1 MARRLLVVDDEPRR
15 GKALQGALALEGF
28 DVFLATDD
36 VAALDV
42 VEDKAPDAVIVDVTA
57 PGWRGAAVCR
67 RLRKAQPRLP
77 VLLLGGREP
86 GAERTG
92 VLAAGADDYLARPFV
107 LVELLT
113 RVRALLRRRVGPDTD
128 VLRFADLALDPTTR
142 EMTRAGRR
150 IELTQ
155 TEFSLLELFLT
166 RPREVLPRSTI
177 FSEVWGFDFGETSN
191 SLNVYVA
198 HLRRKLEAGGEPR
211 LIHTV
216 RGIGYVLRAPQ

>member
-1 MARRLLVVDDEPRR
+1 VLIVGR
-15 GKALQGALALEGF
+15 
-28 DVFLATDD
+28 D
-36 VAALDV
+36 VA
-42 VEDKAPDAVIVDVTA
+42 T
-57 PGWRGAAVCR
+57 
-67 RLRKAQPRLP
+67 
-77 VLLLGGREP
+77 
-86 GAERTG
+86 ERNG

-113 RVRALLRRRVGPDTD
+113 RLRALLRRRAGPDTD
-128 VLRFADLALDPTTR
+128 VLRFADLSLDPTTR
-142 EMTRAGRR
+142 EVSRAGRP

-166 RPREVLPRSTI
+166 RPREVLARSTI

-211 LIHTV
+211 VIHTV
-216 RGIGYVLRAPQ
+216 RGIGYVLRES

>member
-1 MARRLLVVDDEPRR
+1 VARRLLVVNDELRT

-28 DVFLATDD
+28 DVILATDD
-36 VAALDV
+36 TAALHV
-42 VEDKAPDAVIVDVTA
+42 VEDRAPDAVIVDVTA
-57 PGWRGAAVCR
+57 PESQGAALCS
-67 RLRKAQPRLP
+67 RLRQARPRLP
-77 VLLLGGREP
+77 VLIVGRDV
-86 GAERTG
+86 ATERNG

-113 RVRALLRRRVGPDTD
+113 RLRALLRRRAGPDTD
-128 VLRFADLALDPTTR
+128 VLRFADLSLDPTTR
-142 EMTRAGRR
+142 EVTRAGRP

-166 RPREVLPRSTI
+166 RPREVLARSTI

-198 HLRRKLEAGGEPR
+198 HLRRKLETGGEPR
-211 LIHTV
+211 VIHTV
-216 RGIGYVLRAPQ
+216 RGIGYVLRDS

>member
-1 MARRLLVVDDEPRR
+1 MARRLLVVNDEPRR

-28 DVFLATDD
+28 DVLLATDD
-36 VAALDV
+36 SAALDV
-42 VEDKAPDAVIVDVTA
+42 VEDEAPDAVIVDVRA
-57 PGWRGAAVCR
+57 PESHGAALCG
-67 RLRKAQPRLP
+67 RLRQARPRLP
-77 VLLLGGREP
+77 VLMLGGRDLES
-86 GAERTG
+86 ERTG

-113 RVRALLRRRVGPDTD
+113 RVRALLRRRAGPDAD

-142 EMTRAGRR
+142 EVTRAGRR

-155 TEFSLLELFLT
+155 TEFSLLALFLT
-166 RPREVLPRSTI
+166 RPHEVLSRSTI

-216 RGIGYVLRAPQ
+216 RGIGYVLRDP

>member
-28 DVFLATDD
+28 DVVLATDD
-36 VAALDV
+36 AAALHV

-57 PGWRGAAVCR
+57 PESRGATLCR
-67 RLRKAQPRLP
+67 HLRQARPRLP
-77 VLLLGGREP
+77 VLLLGGREGTEP
-86 GAERTG
+86 DGA
-92 VLAAGADDYLARPFV
+92 LAAGADDYLARPFV

-113 RVRALLRRRVGPDTD
+113 RLRALLRRRVGPETD

-142 EMTRAGRR
+142 EVSRAGRQ

-155 TEFSLLELFLT
+155 LEFSLLELFLT
-166 RPREVLPRSTI
+166 RPREVLARSTI

-216 RGIGYVLRAPQ
+216 RGIGYVLRAP

>member
-1 MARRLLVVDDEPRR
+1 MARRLLVVNDEPRR

-42 VEDKAPDAVIVDVTA
+42 VEDKAPDAVIVDIT
-57 PGWRGAAVCR
+57 PPDSRGAAVCR
-67 RLRKAQPRLP
+67 RLREARPRLP
-77 VLLLGGREP
+77 VLMLGGREP
-86 GAERTG
+86 GTEQARMIAAE
-92 VLAAGADDYLARPFV
+92 ADDYLARPFV

-142 EMTRAGRR
+142 EVTRTGRR

-216 RGIGYVLRAPQ
+216 RGIGYVLRSP

>member
-1 MARRLLVVDDEPRR
+1 VARRLLVVNDEPRR

-28 DVFLATDD
+28 VVYLATDD
-36 VAALDV
+36 AAALDV
-42 VEDKAPDAVIVDVTA
+42 VEDKAPDAVIVDIT
-57 PGWRGAAVCR
+57 PPDSRGAAVCR
-67 RLRKAQPRLP
+67 RLREARPRLP
-77 VLLLGGREP
+77 VLMLGGREP
-86 GAERTG
+86 GTERARMIAAE
-92 VLAAGADDYLARPFV
+92 ADDYLARPFV

-142 EMTRAGRR
+142 EVTRAGRR

-155 TEFSLLELFLT
+155 TEFSLLALFLT

-216 RGIGYVLRAPQ
+216 RGIGYVLRSP

>member
-1 MARRLLVVDDEPRR
+1 MARRLLVVNDEPRR

-36 VAALDV
+36 AAALDV
-42 VEDKAPDAVIVDVTA
+42 VEDKAPDAVIVDITA
-57 PGWRGAAVCR
+57 PDSRGAAVCR
-67 RLRKAQPRLP
+67 RLREARPRLP
-77 VLLLGGREP
+77 VLMLGGREL
-86 GAERTG
+86 GTERARVIAAE
-92 VLAAGADDYLARPFV
+92 ADDYLARPFV

-113 RVRALLRRRVGPDTD
+113 RVRALLRRRLGPDTE

-142 EMTRAGRR
+142 EVTRASRR
-150 IELTQ
+150 LELTQ

-177 FSEVWGFDFGETSN
+177 FSEVWGFDFAETSN

-198 HLRRKLEAGGEPR
+198 HLGGKLEAGGEAR

-216 RGIGYVLRAPQ
+216 RGIGYVLRAP

>member
-1 MARRLLVVDDEPRR
+1 MARRLLVVNDEPRR

-28 DVFLATDD
+28 VVYLATDD
-36 VAALDV
+36 AAALDV
-42 VEDKAPDAVIVDVTA
+42 VEDKAPDAVIVDIT
-57 PGWRGAAVCR
+57 PPDSRGAAVCR
-67 RLRKAQPRLP
+67 RLREARPRLP
-77 VLLLGGREP
+77 VLMLGGREP
-86 GAERTG
+86 GTERARIIAAE
-92 VLAAGADDYLARPFV
+92 ADDYLARPFV

-142 EMTRAGRR
+142 EVTRAGRR

-155 TEFSLLELFLT
+155 TEFSLLALFLT

-216 RGIGYVLRAPQ
+216 RGIGYVLRSP